1 MLPHRSVAERSIMSY
16 TKLFEPGRLGTL
28 ELKNRIVMP
37 AMGCSLAESTGEAGA
52 RIIKYYAERAKGG
65 AGLIITEITRVDD
78 ETGVGTP
85 NQLSVTN
92 THMIAQLSRL
102 AEAVHAYDTKIF
114 VQLHHPGNQT
124 PSRLIG
130 GKQPV
135 SASDVTCK
143 VIGEQ
148 PRALTTEEVEG
159 MVKKFVT
166 GAVIAQKAG
175 IDGVEIHGAH
185 GYLVSQFLSPHTNK
199 RTDKYGGSF
208 EGRMRFVTE
217 IIMGIRAY
225 CGPKF
230 PISVRIN
237 GNDYL
242 ADGITEE
249 DAIAQ
254 AKYLEKLGINCINV
268 SCGTYDSGA
277 TIIEP
282 NYFAEGWKR
291 HLAANIRKEVS
302 IPIIAVCNIKHPA
315 FAEEMLEAGDVDFVG
330 IARGMLADPCWG
342 AKARAGQD
350 KLIRKCI
357 GCMECFRILN
367 DGLPLGCTLNPVLGR
382 EFEYGD
388 EKLNKNG
395 AGRTVAVVGG
405 GPAGMEAALTLAKRG
420 FKTILF
426 EAQPFL
432 GGTVNL
438 AAVPPHKGML
448 KEFVETMEAQLAA
461 AGVEVRTGVCADA
474 ETVKST
480 GAEAVFIAAGGKPV
494 LPPIPGIETAV
505 TAEDVLAGKAEVT
518 GKNVVIVGGGV
529 TGLETAEYLVGDH
542 YVTVVEM
549 LDKVGGNLYPSVI
562 MHLAQEIMKNG
573 VIAKGKKLTA
583 VGEGSV
589 TVADTKT
596 GEEASIPADT
606 VILAMGV
613 RPNRPDLE
621 AYKAAFGDKVIL
633 VGDSAKAGQI
643 YDALHSGHDKAFVY

>member
-1 MLPHRSVAERSIMSY
+1 MSY
-16 TKLFEPGRLGTL
+16 EKLFAPGNIGGL

-52 RIIKYYAERAKGG
+52 RIIKYYADRARGG

-102 AEAVHAYDTKIF
+102 VEAVHAYDTKLF

-148 PRALTTEEVEG
+148 PRPLTTEEVEG

-175 IDGVEIHGAH
+175 VDGVEIHAAH

-217 IIMGIRAY
+217 IIMGIKAY

-230 PISVRIN
+230 PISVRMN
-237 GNDYL
+237 GSDYL
-242 ADGITEE
+242 DDGITEE
-249 DAIAQ
+249 DAVMQ
-254 AKYLEKLGINCINV
+254 AKYLEKLGISVINV

-282 NYFAEGWKR
+282 NYFAEGWKK
-291 HLAANIRKEVS
+291 HLAANIRKAVS
-302 IPIIAVCNIKHPA
+302 IPVIAVCNIKHPA
-315 FAEEMLEAGDVDFVG
+315 VAEQLLEEEFADFVG
-330 IARGMLADPCWG
+330 IARGQLADPDWG
-342 AKARAGQD
+342 VKAKAGRD
-350 KLIRKCI
+350 VLIRKCL

-382 EFEYGD
+382 EFEWGD
-388 EKLNKNG
+388 EKLVKNG
-395 AGRTVAVVGG
+395 NDRIVAVIGG
-405 GPAGMEAALTLAKRG
+405 GPAGMEAALVLAKRG
-420 FKTILF
+420 FRTMLY
-426 EAQPFL
+426 EAKDHL

-448 KEFVETMEAQLAA
+448 SEYIETMEAQLKE
-461 AGVEVRTGVCADA
+461 AGVEICLNTPASIEILKEHG
-474 ETVKST
+474 T
-480 GAEAVFIAAGGKPV
+480 EAVFLAAGGKPV
-494 LPPIPGIETAV
+494 MPDIPGIEKAV
-505 TAEDVLAGKAEVT
+505 TAEAVLEEPSLVKGE
-518 GKNVVIVGGGV
+518 NLVIIGGGV
-529 TGLETAEYLVGDH
+529 TGLETAETFAPDH
-542 YVTVVEM
+542 KVTVVEM
-549 LDKVGGNLYPSVI
+549 LDKVGGNLYPSIV

-573 VIAKGKKLTA
+573 GVIAKGKQLTA
-583 VGEGSV
+583 VEDGAV
-589 TVADTKT
+589 TVKDTKS
-596 GEEASIPADT
+596 GEEMKVPADT

-613 RPNRPDLE
+613 RSNRPE
-621 AYKAAFGDKVIL
+621 ADALREAFGDNLIL
-633 VGDSAKAGQI
+633 VGDSCKPGQI
-643 YDALHSGHDKAFVY
+643 YDALHSAHDKAFVFDAR

>member
-1 MLPHRSVAERSIMSY
+1 MSY
-16 TKLFEPGRLGTL
+16 EKLFEPGKLGNL

-52 RIIKYYAERAKGG
+52 RMIKYYADRARGG
-65 AGLIITEITRVDD
+65 AGLIITEITRIDD

-102 AEAVHAYDTKIF
+102 VEAVHAYDTKIF

-159 MVKKFVT
+159 LVKKFVT

-175 IDGVEIHGAH
+175 LDGVEIHAAH

-217 IIMGIRAY
+217 IIMGIKAY

-242 ADGITEE
+242 DDGITEE

-254 AKYLEKLGINCINV
+254 AKYLEALGVTCINV

-282 NYFAEGWKR
+282 NYFAEGWKK
-291 HLAANIRKEVS
+291 HLAANIKKAVN
-302 IPIIAVCNIKHPA
+302 IPVIAVCNIKHPA
-315 FAEEMLEAGDVDFVG
+315 VAEQLLEEGFADFVG
-330 IARGMLADPCWG
+330 IARGHLADPDWG
-342 AKARAGQD
+342 AKAKAGKD
-350 KLIRKCI
+350 NLIRKCL

-388 EKLNKNG
+388 EKLVKNG
-395 AGRTVAVVGG
+395 KGRTVAVIGG

-420 FKTILF
+420 FRTVLY
-426 EAQPFL
+426 EAKKEL

-448 KEFVETMEAQLAA
+448 NEFVETMKAQLEE
-461 AGVEVRTGVCADA
+461 AGVEVVTGVRADVK
-474 ETVKST
+474 TVKDL
-480 GAEAVFIAAGGKPV
+480 GAEAVFMATGGNPIVPV
-494 LPPIPGIETAV
+494 LPGIEQAV
-505 TAEDVLAGKAEVT
+505 TAENVLAGKAEVK
-518 GKNVVIVGGGV
+518 GDVVVVGGGV
-529 TGLETAEYLVGDH
+529 TGLETAETLAPEH
-542 YVTVVEM
+542 KVTVVEM
-549 LDKVGGNLYPSVI
+549 LNKIGGTLYPSIV

-573 VIAKGKKLTA
+573 GTIAKGKILTE
-583 VGEGSV
+583 VGSNGV
-589 TVADTKT
+589 KVKDAAT
-596 GEEASIPADT
+596 GEESFIEAET
-606 VILAMGV
+606 VVLAMGV
-613 RPNRPDLE
+613 RSNRSYAE
-621 AYKAAFGDKVIL
+621 EFRKEFGDKLIY
-633 VGDSAKAGQI
+633 VGDTAKPGQI
-643 YDALHSGHDKAFVY
+643 YDALHSAHDRAFVYDAK

>member
-1 MLPHRSVAERSIMSY
+1 MSY
-16 TKLFEPGRLGTL
+16 DKLFEPGMIGGL
-28 ELKNRIVMP
+28 EIRNRIVMP
-37 AMGCSLAESTGEAGA
+37 AMGCSLAESSGEAGA
-52 RIIKYYAERAKGG
+52 RMIKYYADRARGG
-65 AGLIITEITRVDD
+65 AGLIITEITRIDD

-102 AEAVHAYDTKIF
+102 VEAVHAYDTKLF

-130 GKQPV
+130 GRQPV

-175 IDGVEIHGAH
+175 VDGVEIHAAH

-217 IIMGIRAY
+217 IIMGIKAY
-225 CGPKF
+225 CGPNF
-230 PISVRIN
+230 PISVRMN
-237 GNDYL
+237 GSDYL
-242 ADGITEE
+242 PDGITEE
-249 DAIAQ
+249 DGIAQ
-254 AKYLEKLGINCINV
+254 ARYLEKLGISCINV

-282 NYFAEGWKR
+282 NYFKEGWKR
-291 HLAANIRKEVS
+291 HLAANIRKAVN
-302 IPIIAVCNIKHPA
+302 IPVIAVSNIKHPA
-315 FAEEMLEAGDVDFVG
+315 IAEKTLEQGLYDFIG
-330 IARGMLADPCWG
+330 IARGHLADPDWG
-342 AKARAGQD
+342 KKAREGKD
-350 KLIRKCI
+350 VLIRKCI

-388 EKLNKNG
+388 EKLVKNG

-420 FKTILF
+420 FSTILF
-426 EAQPFL
+426 EAADKL
-432 GGTVNL
+432 GGTANL
-438 AAVPPHKGML
+438 AAIPPHKEML
-448 KEFVETMEAQLAA
+448 AEFVETMEAQLRE
-461 AGVEVRTGVCADA
+461 AGVDVRLGVKADLEA
-474 ETVKST
+474 VQAA

-494 LPPIPGIETAV
+494 LPSIPGIDRAV
-505 TAEDVLAGKAEVT
+505 TAEEVLRGDAVVT
-518 GKNVVIVGGGV
+518 GEKIVIVGGGV
-529 TGLETAEYLVGDH
+529 TGLETAEYFANDH
-542 YVTVVEM
+542 KVTVVEM
-549 LDKVGGNLYPSVI
+549 QDKIGGNLYPSIV
-562 MHLAQEIMKNG
+562 MNLTQEILKNEG
-573 VIAKGKKLTA
+573 RILKGNKLTS
-583 VGEGSV
+583 VDTDSVWIEDVRTGS
-589 TVADTKT
+589 T
-596 GEEASIPADT
+596 ERIPADA

-613 RPNRPDLE
+613 RSERPDYE
-621 AYKAAFGDKVIL
+621 EFRKAFGDDLIL
-633 VGDSAKAGQI
+633 VGDSMKPGQI
-643 YDALHSGHDKAFVY
+643 YDALHSGHDKAFVYAAR

>member
-1 MLPHRSVAERSIMSY
+1 MSY
-16 TKLFEPGRLGTL
+16 DKLFEPGMIGGL
-28 ELKNRIVMP
+28 EIRNRIVMP
-37 AMGCSLAESTGEAGA
+37 AMGCSLAESSGEAGA
-52 RIIKYYAERAKGG
+52 RMIKYYADRARGG
-65 AGLIITEITRVDD
+65 AGLIITEITRIDD

-102 AEAVHAYDTKIF
+102 VEAVHAYDTKLF

-130 GKQPV
+130 GRQPV

-175 IDGVEIHGAH
+175 VDGVEIHAAH

-217 IIMGIRAY
+217 IIMGIKAY

-230 PISVRIN
+230 PISVRMN
-237 GNDYL
+237 GSDYL
-242 ADGITEE
+242 PDGITEE
-249 DAIAQ
+249 DGIAQ
-254 AKYLEKLGINCINV
+254 AKYLEALGISCINV

-282 NYFAEGWKR
+282 SYFKEGWKLN
-291 HLAANIRKEVS
+291 LASNIRKAVK
-302 IPIIAVCNIKHPA
+302 IPVIAVCNVKHPA
-315 FAEEMLEAGDVDFVG
+315 FAEKMLEEGHVDFVG
-330 IARGMLADPCWG
+330 IARGHLADPDWG
-342 AKARAGQD
+342 KKARAGKD
-350 KLIRKCI
+350 LLIRKCL

-367 DGLPLGCTLNPVLGR
+367 DGLPLGCTLNPILGR

-388 EKLNKNG
+388 EKLLKNG
-395 AGRTVAVVGG
+395 AGHTVAVVGG

-420 FKTILF
+420 FSTILF
-426 EAQPFL
+426 ESADKL

-438 AAVPPHKGML
+438 AAIPPNKEML
-448 KEFVETMEAQLAA
+448 AEFVETMEAQLRE
-461 AGVEVRTGVCADA
+461 AGVEVRLGVKADLA
-474 ETVKST
+474 AVRAA
-480 GAEAVFIAAGGKPV
+480 GAEAVFIAAGGKPI
-494 LPPIPGIETAV
+494 LPAIPGIENAV
-505 TAEDVLAGKAEVT
+505 TAEAVLKGDVSLAGR
-518 GKNVVIVGGGV
+518 NVVVIGGGV
-529 TGLETAEYLVGDH
+529 TGLETAEYLAEKNT
-542 YVTVVEM
+542 VTVVEM
-549 LDKVGGNLYPSVI
+549 LDKIGGNLYPSVV

-573 VIAKGKKLTA
+573 GTIAKGKRLTA
-583 VGEGSV
+583 VEGGSV
-589 TVADTKT
+589 CVADVKT
-596 GEEASIPADT
+596 GEEARIPADC
-606 VILAMGV
+606 VVLAMGV
-613 RPNRPDLE
+613 RSDRPDYE
-621 AYKAAFGDKVIL
+621 AFRKAYGDDLIL
-633 VGDSAKAGQI
+633 VGDSCKPGQI
-643 YDALHSGHDKAFVY
+643 YDALHSGHDKAFVYAAR

>member
-1 MLPHRSVAERSIMSY
+1 MSY
-16 TKLFEPGRLGTL
+16 EKLFAPGTIANL

-37 AMGCSLAESTGEAGA
+37 AMGCSLAEPSGEAGP
-52 RIIKYYAERAKGG
+52 RMIKYYADRAKGG
-65 AGLIITEITRVDD
+65 AGLIITEITRIDD

-92 THMIAQLSRL
+92 THVVGQLSRL
-102 AEAVHAYDTKIF
+102 VETVHAYDSKLF

-135 SASDVTCK
+135 SASDVTCN
-143 VIGEQ
+143 VIGEK

-159 MVKKFVT
+159 LVKKFVF

-175 IDGVEIHGAH
+175 VDGVEIHAAH

-217 IIMGIRAY
+217 IIMGIKAY

-242 ADGITEE
+242 EDGITEE
-249 DAIAQ
+249 DAINQ
-254 AKYLEKLGINCINV
+254 AKYLQALGISCINV

-282 NYFAEGWKR
+282 NYFEEGWKR
-291 HLAANIRKEVS
+291 HLAANIRKAVS
-302 IPIIAVCNIKHPA
+302 IPVIAVCNIKHPA
-315 FAEEMLEAGDVDFVG
+315 FAEEMLEAGDTDFIG
-330 IARGMLADPCWG
+330 IARGHLADPDWG
-342 AKARAGQD
+342 AKAQAGQD

-367 DGLPLGCTLNPVLGR
+367 DGLPLGCTLNPVIGR

-388 EKLNKNG
+388 EKLVKNG
-395 AGRTVAVVGG
+395 AGRKIAVIGG

-420 FKTILF
+420 FDTTLY
-426 EAQPFL
+426 EASDKL

-438 AAVPPHKGML
+438 AAIPPHKGML
-448 KEFVETMEAQLAA
+448 LEFVETMEAQLAE
-461 AGVEVRTGVCADA
+461 AGVKVCTGVFATPDL
-474 ETVKST
+474 VKES
-480 GAEAVFIAAGGKPV
+480 GAEAVFIAAGGKPI
-494 LPPIPGIETAV
+494 LPAIPGIESAV
-505 TAEDVLAGKAEVT
+505 TAEDVLSGKAEVC
-518 GKNVVIVGGGV
+518 GGNIVIIGGGV
-529 TGLETAEYLVGDH
+529 TGLETAEYLAPGRH
-542 YVTVVEM
+542 VTVVEM
-549 LDKVGGNLYPSVI
+549 LDKVGGNLYPSVV

-573 VIAKGKKLTA
+573 GMIAKGKKLTA
-583 VGEGSV
+583 VENGSV
-589 TVADTKT
+589 TVADSKT
-596 GEEASIPADT
+596 GEQTSIPADT

-613 RPNRPDLE
+613 RANRPDIDAYRE
-621 AYKAAFGDKVIL
+621 AFCGKVIL
-633 VGDSAKAGQI
+633 VGDSARPGQI
-643 YDALHSGHDKAFVY
+643 YDALHSGHDRAFVYC

>member
-1 MLPHRSVAERSIMSY
+1 MSY
-16 TKLFEPGRLGTL
+16 EKLFTPGRIGNL
-28 ELKNRIVMP
+28 EIKNRIVMP

-52 RIIKYYAERAKGG
+52 RMIKYYADRARGG

-102 AEAVHAYDTKIF
+102 AEAVHAYGTKIF

-166 GAVIAQKAG
+166 GAVIAQKSG

-242 ADGITEE
+242 DDGITDE
-249 DAIAQ
+249 DGIAQ
-254 AKYLEKLGINCINV
+254 AKYLEKLGVDCINV

-282 NYFAEGWKR
+282 SYFQEGWKR
-291 HLAANIRKEVS
+291 HLAANIRKAVS
-302 IPIIAVCNIKHPA
+302 IPVIAVCNIKHPA
-315 FAEEMLEAGDVDFVG
+315 FAEEMLGAGDVDFVG
-330 IARGMLADPCWG
+330 IARGHLADPDWG

-350 KLIRKCI
+350 VKIRKCI

-367 DGLPLGCTLNPVLGR
+367 DGLPLGCTLNPVIGR

-388 EKLNKNG
+388 EKLVHDG
-395 AGRTVAVVGG
+395 AGRTVAVIGG
-405 GPAGMEAALTLAKRG
+405 GPGGMEAALTMAKRG
-420 FKTILF
+420 FRTVLF
-426 EAQPFL
+426 EASDKL
-432 GGTVNL
+432 GGTMNL
-438 AAVPPHKGML
+438 AAIPPNKGMIN
-448 KEFVETMEAQLAA
+448 EFVETMAAQLED
-461 AGVEVRTGVCADA
+461 AGVEVRLGVKAGLADA
-474 ETVKST
+474 QAI
-480 GAEAVFIAAGGKPV
+480 GAEAVFMAAGGNPV
-494 LPPIPGIETAV
+494 KPPIEGIERAV
-505 TAEDVLAGKAEVT
+505 TAEDVLKGDAALNGHD
-518 GKNVVIVGGGV
+518 VVIIGGGV
-529 TGLETAEYLVGDH
+529 TGLETAEYLAPQH
-542 YVTVVEM
+542 KVTVVEM
-549 LDKVGGNLYPSVI
+549 LDKVGGNLYPSVV

-573 VIAKGKKLTA
+573 GIIAKGKKLTVVA
-583 VGEGSV
+583 EGSV
-589 TVADTKT
+589 TVEDVKS
-596 GEEASIPADT
+596 GESASIPADT

-613 RPNRPDLE
+613 RSDRPDDAAFRE
-621 AYKAAFGDKVIL
+621 AYGDKYIL
-633 VGDSAKAGQI
+633 VGDSDRPGQI
-643 YDALHSGHDKAFVY
+643 YDALHSGHDRAFVYR

>member
-1 MLPHRSVAERSIMSY
+1 MSY
-16 TKLFEPGRLGTL
+16 DKLFEPGMIGGL
-28 ELKNRIVMP
+28 EIRNRIVMP
-37 AMGCSLAESTGEAGA
+37 AMGCSLAESSGEAGA
-52 RIIKYYAERAKGG
+52 RMIKYYADRARGG
-65 AGLIITEITRVDD
+65 AGLIITEITRIDD

-102 AEAVHAYDTKIF
+102 VEAVHAYDTKLF

-130 GKQPV
+130 GRQPV

-175 IDGVEIHGAH
+175 VDGVEIHAAH

-217 IIMGIRAY
+217 IIMGIKAY
-225 CGPKF
+225 CGPNF
-230 PISVRIN
+230 PISVRMN
-237 GNDYL
+237 GSDYL
-242 ADGITEE
+242 PDGITEE
-249 DAIAQ
+249 DGIAQ
-254 AKYLEKLGINCINV
+254 ARYLEKLGISCINV

-282 NYFAEGWKR
+282 NYFKEGWKR
-291 HLAANIRKEVS
+291 HLAANIRKAVN
-302 IPIIAVCNIKHPA
+302 IPVIAVSNIKHPA
-315 FAEEMLEAGDVDFVG
+315 IAEKTLEQGLYDFVG
-330 IARGMLADPCWG
+330 IARGHLADPDWG
-342 AKARAGQD
+342 KKAREGKD
-350 KLIRKCI
+350 VLIRKCI

-388 EKLNKNG
+388 EKLVKNG

-420 FKTILF
+420 FSTILF
-426 EAQPFL
+426 EAADKL
-432 GGTVNL
+432 GGTANL
-438 AAVPPHKGML
+438 AAIPPHKEML
-448 KEFVETMEAQLAA
+448 AEFVETMEAQLRE
-461 AGVEVRTGVCADA
+461 AGVDVRLGVKADLA
-474 ETVKST
+474 AVQAA

-494 LPPIPGIETAV
+494 LPSIPGIDRAV
-505 TAEDVLAGKAEVT
+505 TAEEVLRGDAVVT
-518 GKNVVIVGGGV
+518 GEKIVIVGGGV
-529 TGLETAEYLVGDH
+529 TGLETAEYFANDH
-542 YVTVVEM
+542 KVTVVEM
-549 LDKVGGNLYPSVI
+549 QDKIGGNLYPSIV
-562 MHLAQEIMKNG
+562 MNLTQEILKNEG
-573 VIAKGKKLTA
+573 RILKGSKLTS
-583 VGEGSV
+583 VDTDSVWIEDVRTGS
-589 TVADTKT
+589 T
-596 GEEASIPADT
+596 ERIPADA

-613 RPNRPDLE
+613 RSERPDYE
-621 AYKAAFGDKVIL
+621 EFRKAFGDDLIL
-633 VGDSAKAGQI
+633 VGDSMKPGQI
-643 YDALHSGHDKAFVY
+643 YDALHSGHDKAFVYAAR

>member
-1 MLPHRSVAERSIMSY
+1 MSY
-16 TKLFEPGRLGTL
+16 EKLFEPGMIGNL
-28 ELKNRIVMP
+28 EIKNRIVMP

-52 RIIKYYAERAKGG
+52 RMIKYYAERARGG

-92 THMIAQLSRL
+92 TYMVGQLSRL
-102 AEAVHAYDTKIF
+102 VEAVHAYDTKLF

-135 SASDVTCK
+135 SASDVTCN
-143 VIGEQ
+143 VIGEK
-148 PRALTTEEVEG
+148 PRALTTEEVEA
-159 MVKKFVT
+159 MVKKFVI

-175 IDGVEIHGAH
+175 VDGVEIHAAH

-208 EGRMRFVTE
+208 EGRMRFITE
-217 IIMGIRAY
+217 IIMGIKAY

-230 PISVRIN
+230 PISVRMN
-237 GNDYL
+237 GSDYL
-242 ADGITEE
+242 PDGITEE
-249 DAIAQ
+249 DGIAQ
-254 AKYLEKLGINCINV
+254 AKYLEALGISCLNV

-282 NYFAEGWKR
+282 SYFKEGWKIN
-291 HLAANIRKEVS
+291 LASNIRKAVK
-302 IPIIAVCNIKHPA
+302 IPVIAVCNVKHPA
-315 FAEEMLEAGDVDFVG
+315 FAEQMLQEGDVDFVG
-330 IARGMLADPCWG
+330 IARGHLADPEWG
-342 AKARAGQD
+342 KKARAGSD
-350 KLIRKCI
+350 ILIRKCL

-388 EKLNKNG
+388 EMLKVNG

-420 FKTILF
+420 FGTVLF
-426 EAQPFL
+426 EAENKL
-432 GGTVNL
+432 GGTANL
-438 AAVPPHKGML
+438 AAIPPNKGMIT
-448 KEFVETMEAQLAA
+448 EFVETMEAQLKE
-461 AGVEVRTGVCADA
+461 AGVDVRLGVKADLA
-474 ETVKST
+474 TVQET
-480 GAEAVFIAAGGKPV
+480 GAEAVFLAAGGRPV
-494 LPPIPGIETAV
+494 LPDIPGIGSAV
-505 TAEDVLAGKAEVT
+505 TAEEVLKADAPVEGKRI
-518 GKNVVIVGGGV
+518 VIIGGGV
-529 TGLETAEYLVGDH
+529 TGLETAEYLAEKNN
-542 YVTVVEM
+542 VTVVEM
-549 LDKVGGNLYPSVI
+549 LDKIGGNLYPSVV

-573 VIAKGKKLTA
+573 GSIAKGKRLTA
-583 VGEGSV
+583 VEEGAV
-589 TVADTKT
+589 CVADVKT
-596 GEEASIPADT
+596 GEETRIPADT

-613 RPNRPDLE
+613 RSSRPDYE
-621 AYKAAFGDKVIL
+621 AFRAAFGDKLIL
-633 VGDSAKAGQI
+633 VGDSSRPGQI

>member
-1 MLPHRSVAERSIMSY
+1 MSY
-16 TKLFEPGRLGTL
+16 EKLFEPGMIGGL
-28 ELKNRIVMP
+28 ELRNRIVMP
-37 AMGCSLAESTGEAGA
+37 AMGCSLAESSGEAGA
-52 RIIKYYAERAKGG
+52 RMIKYYADRARGG

-102 AEAVHAYDTKIF
+102 VEAVHAYDTKLF

-130 GKQPV
+130 GRQPV
-135 SASDVTCK
+135 SASDVTCN

-175 IDGVEIHGAH
+175 VDGVEIHAAH

-217 IIMGIRAY
+217 IIMGIKAY

-230 PISVRIN
+230 PISVRMN
-237 GNDYL
+237 GSDYL
-242 ADGITEE
+242 PDGITEE
-249 DAIAQ
+249 DGIAQ
-254 AKYLEKLGINCINV
+254 ARYLEKLGISCINV

-282 NYFAEGWKR
+282 SYFREGWKIG
-291 HLAANIRKEVS
+291 LASNIRKAVK
-302 IPIIAVCNIKHPA
+302 IPVIAVCNVKHPA
-315 FAEEMLEAGDVDFVG
+315 FAERMLEEGHVDFVG
-330 IARGMLADPCWG
+330 IARGHLADPDWG
-342 AKARAGQD
+342 KKAREGREI
-350 KLIRKCI
+350 LIRKCL

-388 EKLNKNG
+388 EKLVKNG
-395 AGRTVAVVGG
+395 AGRTIAVIGG

-420 FKTILF
+420 FSTILF
-426 EAQPFL
+426 ESANKL
-432 GGTVNL
+432 GGTMNL
-438 AAVPPHKGML
+438 AAIPPNKEML
-448 KEFVETMEAQLAA
+448 AEFVETMEAQLRE
-461 AGVEVRTGVCADA
+461 AGVDVRLGVKADLTA
-474 ETVKST
+474 VQAA

-494 LPPIPGIETAV
+494 RPSIPGIDIAV
-505 TAEDVLAGKAEVT
+505 TAEEVLRGDAVVT
-518 GKNVVIVGGGV
+518 GEKIVIIGGGV
-529 TGLETAEYLVGDH
+529 TGLETAEYLSKDH
-542 YVTVVEM
+542 KVTVVEM
-549 LDKVGGNLYPSVI
+549 LDQIGGNLYPSVV
-562 MHLAQEIMKNG
+562 MHLEQEILANEG
-573 VIAKGKKLTA
+573 RILKGNKLTS
-583 VGEGSV
+583 VDDLSVWIEDVRSGSG
-589 TVADTKT
+589 TR
-596 GEEASIPADT
+596 IPADA

-613 RPNRPDLE
+613 RSERPDYEAFRE
-621 AYKAAFGDKVIL
+621 AYGDNLIL
-633 VGDSAKAGQI
+633 IGDSSKPGRI
-643 YDALHSGHDKAFVY
+643 YDALHSGHDKAFVYAAR

>member
-1 MLPHRSVAERSIMSY
+1 MSY
-16 TKLFEPGRLGTL
+16 TKLFEPNKLGNL
-28 ELKNRIVMP
+28 ELKNRIVMTP
-37 AMGCSLAESTGEAGA
+37 MGCSLAEVTGEPGP
-52 RIIKYYAERAKGG
+52 RMIKYYADRARGG
-65 AGLIITEITRVDD
+65 AGLIMTEITRIDD

-92 THMIAQLSRL
+92 THVIGQLSRL
-102 AEAVHAYDTKIF
+102 VEAVHAYDTKLF

-143 VIGEQ
+143 VIGEK

-159 MVKKFVT
+159 LVKKFVT

-175 IDGVEIHGAH
+175 VDGVEIHAAH

-217 IIMGIRAY
+217 IIYGIKAY

-237 GNDYL
+237 GDDFL
-242 ADGITEE
+242 EDGITME

-254 AKYLEKLGINCINV
+254 AKYLEALGITCLNV

-282 NYFAEGWKR
+282 NYFAEGWKK
-291 HLAANIRKEVS
+291 HLAANIKKAVN
-302 IPIIAVCNIKHPA
+302 IPVIAVCNIKHPA
-315 FAEEMLEAGDVDFVG
+315 VAEQLLEEGFADYVG
-330 IARGMLADPCWG
+330 IARGHLADAEWG
-342 AKARAGQD
+342 NKAKAG
-350 KLIRKCI
+350 KEVLIRKCL

-382 EFEYGD
+382 EFEWGD
-388 EKLNKNG
+388 EKLVKNG
-395 AGRTVAVVGG
+395 AGRTVAVIGG

-420 FKTILF
+420 FRTILF
-426 EAQPFL
+426 EAKEKL

-448 KEFVETMEAQLAA
+448 AEWVETMEAQLAE
-461 AGVEVRTGVCADA
+461 AGVEVRLGVRADA
-474 ETVKST
+474 ETVKAT
-480 GAEAVFIAAGGKPV
+480 GAEAVFLAAGGKPIQPV
-494 LPPIPGIETAV
+494 LPGIERAV
-505 TAEDVLAGKAEVT
+505 TAENVLAGISPVK
-518 GKNVVIVGGGV
+518 GDVVVVGGGV
-529 TGLETAEYLVGDH
+529 TGLETAETLAPEH
-542 YVTVVEM
+542 KVTVVEM
-549 LDKVGGNLYPSVI
+549 LNKIGGNLYPSIV

-573 VIAKGKKLTA
+573 GMIAKGKVLT
-583 VGEGSV
+583 E
-589 TVADTKT
+589 VAENGVKVKDAAS
-596 GEEASIPADT
+596 GEESFIPAET
-606 VILAMGV
+606 VVLAMGV
-613 RPNRPDLE
+613 RSNRPNLE
-621 AYKAAFGDKVIL
+621 ELRAAYGDKLIL
-633 VGDSAKAGQI
+633 VGDSAKPGQI
-643 YDALHSGHDKAFVY
+643 YDALHCGHDRAFVYDAR

>member
-1 MLPHRSVAERSIMSY
+1 MSY
-16 TKLFEPGRLGTL
+16 DKLFEPGMIGGL
-28 ELKNRIVMP
+28 EIRNRIVMP

-52 RIIKYYAERAKGG
+52 RMIKYYADRARGG

-102 AEAVHAYDTKIF
+102 VEAVHAYDTKLF

-130 GKQPV
+130 GRQPV

-148 PRALTTEEVEG
+148 PRALTTEEVEA

-175 IDGVEIHGAH
+175 VDGVEIHAAH

-217 IIMGIRAY
+217 IIMGIKAY

-230 PISVRIN
+230 PISVRMN
-237 GNDYL
+237 GSDYL
-242 ADGITEE
+242 PDGITEE
-249 DAIAQ
+249 DGIAQ
-254 AKYLEKLGINCINV
+254 AMYLEKLGISCINV

-282 NYFAEGWKR
+282 NYFKEGWKR
-291 HLAANIRKEVS
+291 HLAANIRKAVN
-302 IPIIAVCNIKHPA
+302 IPVIAVSNIKHPA
-315 FAEEMLEAGDVDFVG
+315 IAEKSLEQGLFDFVG
-330 IARGMLADPCWG
+330 IARGHLADPDWG
-342 AKARAGQD
+342 KKAREGKD
-350 KLIRKCI
+350 VLIRKCI

-388 EKLNKNG
+388 EKLVKNG

-420 FKTILF
+420 FSAILF
-426 EAQPFL
+426 EAADKL
-432 GGTVNL
+432 GGTANL
-438 AAVPPHKGML
+438 AAIPPHKEML
-448 KEFVETMEAQLAA
+448 SEFVETMEAQLRE
-461 AGVEVRTGVCADA
+461 AGVDVRLGVKADLA
-474 ETVKST
+474 AVQAA

-494 LPPIPGIETAV
+494 VPSIPGIDRAV
-505 TAEDVLAGKAEVT
+505 TAEEVLRGDAVVT
-518 GKNVVIVGGGV
+518 GEKIVVIGGGV
-529 TGLETAEYLVGDH
+529 TGLETAEYFANDH
-542 YVTVVEM
+542 KVTVVEM
-549 LDKVGGNLYPSVI
+549 QDKIGGNLYPSIV
-562 MHLAQEIMKNG
+562 MNLTQEILKNEG
-573 VIAKGKKLTA
+573 RILKGNKLTS
-583 VGEGSV
+583 VDTDSVWIEDVHTGSS
-589 TVADTKT
+589 TRITAD
-596 GEEASIPADT
+596 A

-613 RPNRPDLE
+613 RSERPDYAE
-621 AYKAAFGDKVIL
+621 FRKAFGDNLIL
-633 VGDSAKAGQI
+633 VGDSMKPGQI
-643 YDALHSGHDKAFVY
+643 YDALHSGHDKAFVYAAR